1 MKWRRNYRSTLL
13 ITRREVSQLLSPWHS
28 SSRAQSSL
36 CSWFLESCLTHPYI
50 ASVQSVIGSWH
61 QLIILVFTLLLR
73 MILLNWTNQRHVLNC
88 VGFACMHICA
98 GTEDT
103 PAPKPKPGMPCFH
116 AGTSQYPCT
125 TDGCRRLCEHQHHRS
140 DKAYCKS
147 ISPGECC
154 CPNE

>member
-1 MKWRRNYRSTLL
+1 MALVIKSA
-13 ITRREVSQLLSPWHS
+13 IIAV
-28 SSRAQSSL
+28 
-36 CSWFLESCLTHPYI
+36 FLVLGAISYT
-50 ASVQSVIGSWH
+50 SVYCIGTG
-61 QLIILVFTLLLR
+61 I
-73 MILLNWTNQRHVLNC
+73 
-88 VGFACMHICA
+88 